1 MKRTQVRALT
11 LAILLTLTL
20 CLLPTVAGAV
30 TLSKNRLE
38 FTVGEYKDERF
49 QWQFDDNEKFLNDF
63 DLSGCDSKEYGLEA
77 WSKPDRWISISGT
90 PTKKGGY
97 TGKIIIKVT
106 KSDSTEELKT
116 LFIEIVINEKQP
128 PETPTPT
135 PTPAP
140 APVERPEVVD
150 YSRCEQALIRGVKE
164 WCNIR
169 QRADI
174 NSDIIGRA
182 TLGQRISLIC
192 WNEDETWCYVDCDG
206 EQGWIAKQFILPI
219 K

>member
-38 FTVGEYKDERF
+38 FTVGEYKDERV

-106 KSDSTEELKT
+106 KSDSTEETKT
-116 LFIEIVINEKQP
+116 LFIEIVINEKQ
-128 PETPTPT
+128 TPTPT

-192 WNEDETWCYVDCDG
+192 WNEDETWCYVDCGG

>member
-97 TGKIIIKVT
+97 TGEIIIKVI
-106 KSDSTEELKT
+106 KSDFTEETKT
-116 LFIEIVINEKQP
+116 LFIEIVINEKQT

-174 NSDIIGRA
+174 SSDIIGRA
-182 TLGQRISLIC
+182 MLGQRISLIC
-192 WNEDETWCYVDCDG
+192 WNEDET
-206 EQGWIAKQFILPI
+206 
-219 K
+219 

>member
-106 KSDSTEELKT
+106 KSDFTEETKT
-116 LFIEIVINEKQP
+116 LFIEIVINEKQ
-128 PETPTPT
+128 TPTPT
-135 PTPAP
+135 PSPAP

-174 NSDIIGRA
+174 NSDVIGRA

-192 WNEDETWCYVDCDG
+192 WNEDETWCYVDCG
-206 EQGWIAKQFILPI
+206 SEQGWIAKQFILPI